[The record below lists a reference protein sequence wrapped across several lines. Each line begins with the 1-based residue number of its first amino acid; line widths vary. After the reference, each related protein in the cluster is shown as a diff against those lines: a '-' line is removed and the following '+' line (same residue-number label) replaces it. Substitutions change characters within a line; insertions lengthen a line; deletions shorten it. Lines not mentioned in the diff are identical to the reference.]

1 MTTFFLQDYERGRGV
16 HLSPERLA
24 EIKAYCLK
32 RFREGRTQN
41 EIVKEV
47 GASRSRVSRW
57 INSAFH
63 ENNLLSER
71 RRIETRERTDIQR
84 LFDRIDFQSSDQC
97 WTWLGARKANG
108 YGDFSGSYGR
118 EPAHRAT
125 YQFFVGSIPEG
136 MEIDHA
142 CCNPSC
148 VNPHHLQPVW
158 PSENK
163 KLAWVRRKANA
174 A

>member
-1 MTTFFLQDYERGRGV
+1 MGRSNTLADVFKFIDTHGNDPDVCWEWTGHKGGRDGRGYFTV
-16 HLSPERLA
+16 
-24 EIKAYCLK
+24 
-32 RFREGRTQN
+32 EGRR
-41 EIVKEV
+41 EL
-47 GASRSRVSRW
+47 AYRVVW
-57 INSAFH
+57 
-63 ENNLLSER
+63 
-71 RRIETRERTDIQR
+71 RIFKGE
-84 LFDRIDFQSSDQC
+84 
-97 WTWLGARKANG
+97 
-108 YGDFSGSYGR
+108 
-118 EPAHRAT
+118 
-125 YQFFVGSIPEG
+125 IPEG